1 MKPYYSD
8 NRGRYATGESY
19 DWFYKFEDEEDYQIF
34 TSLDGLWTYD
44 IVEDGIELL
53 RYNGNE
59 IHIHVPEMVDNKKV
73 VSLDSTFDGFYELK
87 SAVIPEGVVS
97 IIGAFYGCEGL
108 EEVTLPEGVKDL
120 TYAFNSCFS
129 LKYIKIPNSVED
141 FSQAFGG
148 TAIEHFEFPQ
158 GTKIIDSCFSGSEY
172 LRSVVIPKTVI
183 SCDEAFADCEV
194 LERVELED
202 GICELSD
209 YAFFHCPALK
219 ELKIPESVKKLGKM
233 AVGIME
239 DREYDKTHM
248 AFKIK
253 GHNIVSFFQ
262 IIGAQG
268 SQAEQ
273 YAKINKISFVNES
286 KEIKLY

>member
-219 ELKIPESVKKLGKM
+219 ELKIPESVKKLGIM

>member
-19 DWFYKFEDEEDYQIF
+19 DWFYKFEDDEDYQIV

-44 IVEDGIELL
+44 VLEDGIELL

-59 IHIHVPEMVDNKKV
+59 IHISVPERVDGKKV
-73 VSLDSTFDGFYELK
+73 IALDSTFDGFYELK
-87 SAVIPEGVVS
+87 SVVIPKGVES

-108 EEVTLPEGVKDL
+108 EEVTLPEGIKDL

-129 LKYIKIPNSVED
+129 LKHIEIPNSVED
-141 FSQAFGG
+141 FSQTFAG

-158 GTKIIDSCFSGSEY
+158 GTKIIDDCFAGSEY

-194 LERVELED
+194 LEKVVLED

-219 ELKIPESVKKLGKM
+219 ELKIPESVKKFGKM

-239 DREYDKTHM
+239 EREYDEMHM
-248 AFKIK
+248 AFKMK
-253 GHNIVSFFQ
+253 KHNIVPFFQ
-262 IIGAQG
+262 IIGVQG

-273 YAKINKISFVNES
+273 YAKINKIPFVNES
-286 KEIKLY
+286 N